1 MTTYGFIGAGNM
13 AGAIV
18 DGLIASGHSGG
29 TTVWSAH
36 DSASALAART
46 GVRLAP
52 SAEELVG
59 TSDVVI
65 LAVKPHVIPVVLAP
79 LQDVLAARK
88 PLVVSVAAGL
98 TTTRLESLLPDGTRV
113 VRAMPNMAAAV
124 RESMTALTAGAA
136 ASEEDLELTASLMGR
151 VGRTMVLDEKDFSAF
166 TALAGSSPAFIFTFI
181 EALARGGVDAGLP
194 KARAVEIVT
203 QALLGSASMVRRE
216 AERRAEDGTGR
227 TLADLLDTACSPGGT
242 TVAGLIAMEGAG
254 FSPAVVEAVRA
265 AIARDRAL
273 GA

>member
-18 DGLIASGHSGG
+18 DGLVASGHSGD
-29 TTVWSAH
+29 TAVWSAH

-88 PLVVSVAAGL
+88 PLVVSIAAGL

-227 TLADLLDTACSPGGT
+227 TLADLLDTACSPGGA

-254 FSPAVVEAVRA
+254 FSPAVIEAVRA

-273 GA
+273 GV

>member
-65 LAVKPHVIPVVLAP
+65 LAVKPHVIPVVLVP
-79 LQDVLAARK
+79 LEDVLAARK
-88 PLVVSVAAGL
+88 PLVVSIAAGL

-254 FSPAVVEAVRA
+254 FSPAVIEAVRA

>member
-88 PLVVSVAAGL
+88 PLVVSIAAGL

-124 RESMTALTAGAA
+124 RESMTALTAGTA

-254 FSPAVVEAVRA
+254 FSPAVIEAVRA

>member
-88 PLVVSVAAGL
+88 PLVVSIAAGL

-151 VGRTMVLDEKDFSAF
+151 VGRTIVLDEKDFSAF

-254 FSPAVVEAVRA
+254 FSPAVIEAVRA

>member
-79 LQDVLAARK
+79 LQDALAARK
-88 PLVVSVAAGL
+88 PLVVSIAAGL

-113 VRAMPNMAAAV
+113 VRAMPNMAAAI

-136 ASEEDLELTASLMGR
+136 ASEKDLELAASLMSR
-151 VGRTMVLDEKDFSAF
+151 VGRTMVLDEKNFSAF

-194 KARAVEIVT
+194 KARAIEIVT

-254 FSPAVVEAVRA
+254 FSPAVIEAVRA
-265 AIARDRAL
+265 AITRDRAL

>member
-151 VGRTMVLDEKDFSAF
+151 VGRTIVLDEKDFSAF

-254 FSPAVVEAVRA
+254 FSPAVIEAVRA

>member
-18 DGLIASGHSGG
+18 DGLIASGHSGD

-88 PLVVSVAAGL
+88 PLVVSIAAGL

-216 AERRAEDGTGR
+216 AERSAGDGAAR
-227 TLADLLDTACSPGGT
+227 TPADLVDAVCSPGGT
-242 TVAGLIAMEGAG
+242 TIAGLVAMEREG
-254 FSPAVVEAVRA
+254 FSPAVIEAVRA
-265 AIARDRAL
+265 TIARDRAL

>member
-79 LQDVLAARK
+79 LQDALAARK
-88 PLVVSVAAGL
+88 PLVVSIAAGL

-124 RESMTALTAGAA
+124 RESMTALTAGTA

-151 VGRTMVLDEKDFSAF
+151 VGRTMVLDEKNFSAF

-254 FSPAVVEAVRA
+254 FSPAVIEAVRA

>member
-36 DSASALAART
+36 VSASALAART

-88 PLVVSVAAGL
+88 PLVVSIAAGL

-254 FSPAVVEAVRA
+254 FSPAVIEAVRA

>member
-88 PLVVSVAAGL
+88 PLVVSIAAGL

-124 RESMTALTAGAA
+124 RESLTALTAGAA
-136 ASEEDLELTASLMGR
+136 ASDEDLELTASLMGR

-254 FSPAVVEAVRA
+254 FSPAVIEAVRA

>member
-18 DGLIASGHSGG
+18 DGLIASGHSGD

-52 SAEELVG
+52 SAEEPVG

-79 LQDVLAARK
+79 LQEILAVRK
-88 PLVVSVAAGL
+88 PLVVSIAAGL

-254 FSPAVVEAVRA
+254 FSPAVIEAVRA

-273 GA
+273 GV

>member
-29 TTVWSAH
+29 TIVWSAH

-124 RESMTALTAGAA
+124 RESMTALTAGTA

-254 FSPAVVEAVRA
+254 FSPAVIEAVRA

-273 GA
+273 GV

>member
-88 PLVVSVAAGL
+88 PLVVSIAAGL

-166 TALAGSSPAFIFTFI
+166 TALAGSSPAYIFTFI

-254 FSPAVVEAVRA
+254 FSPAVIEAVRA

>member
-79 LQDVLAARK
+79 LQDALAARK

-254 FSPAVVEAVRA
+254 FSPAVIEAVRA

-273 GA
+273 GV

>member
-79 LQDVLAARK
+79 LQDALAARK

-113 VRAMPNMAAAV
+113 VRAMPNMAAAI

-136 ASEEDLELTASLMGR
+136 ASEKDLELAASLMSR
-151 VGRTMVLDEKDFSAF
+151 VGRTMVLDEKNFSAF

-203 QALLGSASMVRRE
+203 QALLGSASM
-216 AERRAEDGTGR
+216 ERRAEDGTGR

-254 FSPAVVEAVRA
+254 FSPAVIEAVRA

>member
-18 DGLIASGHSGG
+18 DGLVASGHSGG

-79 LQDVLAARK
+79 LQDALAARK
-88 PLVVSVAAGL
+88 PLVVSIAAGL

-124 RESMTALTAGAA
+124 RESMTALTAGTA

-254 FSPAVVEAVRA
+254 FSPAVIEAVRA

-273 GA
+273 GV

>member
-79 LQDVLAARK
+79 LQDALAARK
-88 PLVVSVAAGL
+88 PLVVSIAAGL

-113 VRAMPNMAAAV
+113 VRAMPNMAAAI

-136 ASEEDLELTASLMGR
+136 ASEKDLELAASLMSR
-151 VGRTMVLDEKDFSAF
+151 VGRTMVLDEKNFSAF

-254 FSPAVVEAVRA
+254 FSPAVIEAVRA
-265 AIARDRAL
+265 AITRDRAL

>member
-18 DGLIASGHSGG
+18 DGLIASGHSGD

-88 PLVVSVAAGL
+88 PLVVSIAAGL

-254 FSPAVVEAVRA
+254 FSPAVIEAVRA

-273 GA
+273 GV

>member
-18 DGLIASGHSGG
+18 DGLIASGHSGD

-79 LQDVLAARK
+79 LQEILAVRK
-88 PLVVSVAAGL
+88 PLVVSIAAGL

-181 EALARGGVDAGLP
+181 EALARGGVDARLP

-254 FSPAVVEAVRA
+254 FSPAVIEAVRA

-273 GA
+273 GV

>member
-254 FSPAVVEAVRA
+254 FSPAVIEAVRA
-265 AIARDRAL
+265 AITRDRAL

>member
-88 PLVVSVAAGL
+88 PLVVSIAAGL

-124 RESMTALTAGAA
+124 RESMTALTAGTA

-151 VGRTMVLDEKDFSAF
+151 VGRTIVLDEKDFSAF

-254 FSPAVVEAVRA
+254 FSPAVIEAVRA

>member
-88 PLVVSVAAGL
+88 PLVVSIAAGL

-136 ASEEDLELTASLMGR
+136 ASEEDLELTASLMSR

-254 FSPAVVEAVRA
+254 FSPAVIEAVRA

>member
-79 LQDVLAARK
+79 LQDALAARK
-88 PLVVSVAAGL
+88 PLVVSIAAGL
-98 TTTRLESLLPDGTRV
+98 TLERLESMLPDGARV
-113 VRAMPNMAAAV
+113 VRTMPNMAAAI

-136 ASEEDLELTASLMGR
+136 ASEKDLELAASLMSR
-151 VGRTMVLDEKDFSAF
+151 VGRTMVLDEKNFSAF

-254 FSPAVVEAVRA
+254 FSPAVIEAVRA

>member
-88 PLVVSVAAGL
+88 PLVVSIAAGL

-113 VRAMPNMAAAV
+113 VRAMPNMAAAI

-254 FSPAVVEAVRA
+254 FSPAVIEAVRA

>member
-124 RESMTALTAGAA
+124 RESMTALTAGTA
-136 ASEEDLELTASLMGR
+136 ASKQDLELTASLMGR

-254 FSPAVVEAVRA
+254 FSPAVIEAVRA

>member
-79 LQDVLAARK
+79 LQDALAARK

-124 RESMTALTAGAA
+124 RESMTALTAGTA

-254 FSPAVVEAVRA
+254 FSPAVIEAVRA

>member
-88 PLVVSVAAGL
+88 PLVVSIAAGL

-136 ASEEDLELTASLMGR
+136 ASEEDLELMGHAPDDYEHVADR
-151 VGRTMVLDEKDFSAF
+151 PGHDMRYAIDNSKLVEELGWAPKFTDFRSGLQA
-166 TALAGSSPAFIFTFI
+166 TIDWYRDN
-181 EALARGGVDAGLP
+181 EAWWRPL
-194 KARAVEIVT
+194 KAE
-203 QALLGSASMVRRE
+203 
-216 AERRAEDGTGR
+216 
-227 TLADLLDTACSPGGT
+227 
-242 TVAGLIAMEGAG
+242 
-254 FSPAVVEAVRA
+254 VEAKYA
-265 AIARDRAL
+265 AQ
-273 GA
+273 GQ

>member
-79 LQDVLAARK
+79 LQEILAVRK
-88 PLVVSVAAGL
+88 PLVVSIAAGL

-124 RESMTALTAGAA
+124 RESMTALTAGTA

-254 FSPAVVEAVRA
+254 FSPAVIEAVRA

-273 GA
+273 GV

>member
-18 DGLIASGHSGG
+18 DGLVASGHSGD
-29 TTVWSAH
+29 TAVWSAH
-36 DSASALAART
+36 DSAAALAART
-46 GVRLAP
+46 GVRLAL
-52 SAEELVG
+52 SAEELAG
-59 TSDVVI
+59 TSNVVI

-79 LQDVLAARK
+79 LQEILATQE

-124 RESMTALTAGAA
+124 RESMTALTAGTA

-265 AIARDRAL
+265 AIARDRDL

>member
-79 LQDVLAARK
+79 LQDALAARK
-88 PLVVSVAAGL
+88 PLVVSIAAGL

-124 RESMTALTAGAA
+124 RESMTALTAGTA

-254 FSPAVVEAVRA
+254 FSPAVIEAVRA

-273 GA
+273 GV

>member
-29 TTVWSAH
+29 TIVWSAH
-36 DSASALAART
+36 DSAAALAART
-46 GVRLAP
+46 GVRLAL
-52 SAEELVG
+52 SAEELAG
-59 TSDVVI
+59 TSNVVI

-79 LQDVLAARK
+79 LQDALAARK
-88 PLVVSVAAGL
+88 PLVVSIAAGL

-124 RESMTALTAGAA
+124 RESMTALTAGTA
-136 ASEEDLELTASLMGR
+136 ASEEDLELAASLMSR
-151 VGRTMVLDEKDFSAF
+151 VGRTMVLDEKNFSAF

-254 FSPAVVEAVRA
+254 FSPAVIEAVRA

-273 GA
+273 GV

>member
-18 DGLIASGHSGG
+18 DGLVASGHCGD
-29 TTVWSAH
+29 TAVWSAH
-36 DSASALAART
+36 DSAAALAART
-46 GVRLAP
+46 GVRLAL
-52 SAEELVG
+52 SAEELAG
-59 TSDVVI
+59 TSNVVI

-79 LQDVLAARK
+79 LQDALAARK
-88 PLVVSVAAGL
+88 PLVVSIAAGL

-254 FSPAVVEAVRA
+254 FSPAVIEAVRA

-273 GA
+273 GV